1 MADELHLATRGPA
14 TTPATRSGAGRRGR
28 QRARLVLAALVVAAL
43 AAFAWALSAGALAV
57 SHVDLLAALTGSGG
71 GMEADIIRTLRLP
84 RAVAAFA
91 CGGLLALAGALMQ
104 VLLRNPLADPYVL
117 GISGGAAVGALG
129 AILAGA
135 ASGWIDAGAFI
146 GALGATLLV
155 FGLAHGD
162 GSWTQT
168 RLLLTG
174 VIVAAGCGAAVALML
189 SLAPEGRV
197 KGMLFWLMGDASS
210 VSQPWPALVVLGL
223 GLVAV
228 LPFARELNLLS
239 RGEITARALGVR
251 VGRLRAL
258 VYGLGALLTGVAVT
272 TVGSV
277 GFVGL
282 IVPHLVRLAIGN
294 YQRLLL
300 PAATLAGG
308 VLLTAADTAAR
319 TVVAPIQ
326 LPVGVLTALFGV
338 PVFLFLLTRHP
349 R

>member
-1 MADELHLATRGPA
+1 MAHGHITAQHRPVSMRGTRL
-14 TTPATRSGAGRRGR
+14 
-28 QRARLVLAALVVAAL
+28 RARLVIAGLIAAAL
-43 AAFAWALSAGALAV
+43 AAFAWSLSAGAMPV
-57 SHVDLLAALTGSGG
+57 SVQDMLAALGSGEG
-71 GMEADIIRTLRLP
+71 GMEADIIRQLRLP
-84 RAVAAFA
+84 RAIAAFA

-135 ASGWIDAGAFI
+135 TAGWIDAGAFI

-174 VIVAAGCGAAVALML
+174 VIVASGCGAAVALML

-210 VSQPWPALVVLGL
+210 ASRPWPALALLAVGL
-223 GLVAV
+223 LAA
-228 LPFARELNLLS
+228 LPFARELNLLA

-251 VGRLRAL
+251 VGRLRML
-258 VYGLGALLTGVAVT
+258 VYGLGALLTAVAVT

-282 IVPHLVRLAIGN
+282 IVPHLVRLSIGN
-294 YQRLLL
+294 DQRLLL

-308 VLLTAADTAAR
+308 VLLCAADTAAR

-326 LPVGVLTALFGV
+326 LPVGVLTALIGV
-338 PVFLFLLTRHP
+338 PVFLFLLARHP

>member
-1 MADELHLATRGPA
+1 MAQEQAARCNTGMLSLRRRAAAVLAG
-14 TTPATRSGAGRRGR
+14 
-28 QRARLVLAALVVAAL
+28 LVLAAL
-43 AAFAWALSAGALAV
+43 AAFVWSLSAGALPV
-57 SHVDLLAALTGSGG
+57 SFDDLLTALSGTEG
-71 GMEADIIRTLRLP
+71 GMEADIIRSLRLP

-135 ASGWIDAGAFI
+135 VAGWIDAGAFI

-197 KGMLFWLMGDASS
+197 KGMLFWLMGDASGATR
-210 VSQPWPALVVLGL
+210 PWPALALLAVGL
-223 GLVAV
+223 AAA
-228 LPFARELNLLS
+228 LPFARELNLLT
-239 RGEITARALGVR
+239 RGEVTARALGVR
-251 VGRLRAL
+251 VGRLRGL
-258 VYGLGALLTGVAVT
+258 VYGLGSLLTAAAVT

-277 GFVGL
+277 GFIGL
-282 IVPHLVRLAIGN
+282 IVPHLDGEPFGG
-294 YQRLLL
+294 QHGG
-300 PAATLAGG
+300 AGIHLHRG
-308 VLLTAADTAAR
+308 
-319 TVVAPIQ
+319 
-326 LPVGVLTALFGV
+326 
-338 PVFLFLLTRHP
+338 
-349 R
+349 